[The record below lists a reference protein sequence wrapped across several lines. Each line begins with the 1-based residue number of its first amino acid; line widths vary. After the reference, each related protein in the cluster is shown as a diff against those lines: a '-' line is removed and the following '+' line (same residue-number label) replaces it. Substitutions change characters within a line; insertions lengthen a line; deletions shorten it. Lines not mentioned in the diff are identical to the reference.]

1 MGDDLKN
8 LGIYVT
14 QVKYLALKP
23 PPPQRFDL
31 ELLQVGIGA
40 CKK

>member
-1 MGDDLKN
+1 MDDDLKN

-23 PPPQRFDL
+23 PPQRFDL